1 MIMVIINLCLNFDDN
16 IILNLF
22 INIFSTSFPS
32 QHVRILSY
40 RPSSLIFHTM
50 DIGHTHTWSLC
61 YCQSFSQHGH
71 HSNYHLHHCILDI
84 SCWSRVLNAWATRF
98 WVSIYLS
105 IHIATHLCSEL
116 LSDVPGFVMHF
127 LKHLFVI
134 FWSNSCALAMASCCL
149 TSFIN
154 SSLFAGSS
162 LALEP
167 PE

>member
-1 MIMVIINLCLNFDDN
+1 MMTYICLWQTHSSNMLITVNKKKNFLKKKSLFVLMIMVIINLCLNFDDN

-50 DIGHTHTWSLC
+50 DIGHTHTRSLC
-61 YCQSFSQHGH
+61 YCQSFSQHDH
-71 HSNYHLHHCILDI
+71 RSNYHLHHCILDI

-105 IHIATHLCSEL
+105 IHIATH
-116 LSDVPGFVMHF
+116 FWKIKARKVMH
-127 LKHLFVI
+127 I
-134 FWSNSCALAMASCCL
+134 QY
-149 TSFIN
+149 
-154 SSLFAGSS
+154 
-162 LALEP
+162 
-167 PE
+167 